1 VKTFLELVKG
11 LVSQHTPVRFL
22 TSLSQSIQ
30 DISCSVFFRDKD
42 QRLNKMTQHL
52 IKSDRTIQALKP
64 GVKRMNDG
72 GGLHLRINED
82 SQVWYQDCNRNGR
95 RTSLSLG
102 PYPFVSLAE
111 ARRRSFEMRTDM
123 ANGINPSAK
132 RKAQKKGD
140 RERLAARRLLGRQ
153 DAEVGMLEHVALQWH
168 AVRKKTWSVEYAK
181 SELSRLKTHVF
192 PALGHRLIADIRRE
206 EFTQVLALIDEAG
219 KVSTTGRLYGHCR
232 RICDFAVAKG
242 LLQINVCR
250 DLDEALQTA
259 VTKHHAAITDPETLA
274 EFLKCVDAYSGT
286 FVVVSAMKI
295 LIHTF
300 LRSNELRWAKWS
312 EIDLDS
318 SVWRVPAERMK
329 DSLEG
334 KLNRPP
340 QLVPLS
346 SQSLHVLRQLRQI
359 TGSGLY
365 VFAGQGWKNPVIS
378 ENTINKAIRAMGYS
392 TCDEQT
398 AHGFRASSRTILV
411 ERLGWH
417 ENIVEL
423 QLDHVVRDSNG
434 RAYNRTE
441 LVVERRKMMQAW
453 SDYLDA
459 LRNGRQPLD
468 LPHHGRATG
477 VNPSPSHHEVQQPAF
492 RFSFTGFRGLHQI
505 LDQQTG

>member
-1 VKTFLELVKG
+1 
-11 LVSQHTPVRFL
+11 
-22 TSLSQSIQ
+22 
-30 DISCSVFFRDKD
+30 
-42 QRLNKMTQHL
+42 MAQHL

-72 GGLHLRINED
+72 DGLHLRINGN
-82 SQVWYQDCNRNGR
+82 SRVWYQDCNRNGP

-111 ARRRSFEMRTDM
+111 ARRRSFEIRTDM
-123 ANGINPSAK
+123 AHGINPSAK
-132 RKAQKKGD
+132 RKAQKNTG
-140 RERLAARRLLGRQ
+140 RERLAAQRLLGRQ
-153 DAEVGMLEHVALQWH
+153 DAEVGMLEHVALRWY
-168 AVRKKTWSVEYAK
+168 AVRKKGWSVKYAK
-181 SELSRLKTHVF
+181 TELSRLKSHLF

-206 EFTQVLALIDEAG
+206 EFTQFLEKIDETG
-219 KVSTTGRLYGHCR
+219 KVSTTGRMYGHCR

-242 LLQINVCR
+242 FLETNVCR
-250 DLDEALQTA
+250 DLDEALHTA

-274 EFLKCVDAYSGT
+274 EFLKCVDSYSGT
-286 FVVVSAMKI
+286 FVVTSAMKI
-295 LIHTF
+295 LMHTF

-312 EIDLDS
+312 EIDLDG
-318 SVWRVPAERMK
+318 SVWRVPAGRMK

-334 KLNRPP
+334 KLNRHSHV
-340 QLVPLS
+340 VPLS
-346 SQSLHVLRQLRQI
+346 SQALHVLRQLKQI

-365 VFAGQGWKNPVIS
+365 VFAGQGWKNSVIS

-398 AHGFRASSRTILV
+398 THGFRATSRTILI

-441 LVVERRKMMQAW
+441 LVTERREMMQAW

-459 LRNGRQPLD
+459 LKNGKHMPD
-468 LPHHGRATG
+468 LRHHGRSTRMNQG
-477 VNPSPSHHEVQQPAF
+477 LPQHETHQPAF
-492 RFSFTGFRGLHQI
+492 RFSFTGFQGLNQI
-505 LDQQTG
+505 LNQQPRCPILVAQPFMSHSPLVATPSHPVGRNQ

>member
-1 VKTFLELVKG
+1 LAARAGSIFEILVNND
-11 LVSQHTPVRFL
+11 T
-22 TSLSQSIQ
+22 
-30 DISCSVFFRDKD
+30 DISCAVFFRETN
-42 QRLNKMTQHL
+42 QRLNRMAQQL

-64 GVKRMNDG
+64 GVKRLNDG

-82 SQVWYQDCNRNGR
+82 SKVWYQDCNRNGR

-102 PYPFVSLAE
+102 PYPFVSMAE
-111 ARRRSFEMRTDM
+111 ARRRSFEIRTDM

-132 RKAQKKGD
+132 RRAEKIAE
-140 RERLAARRLLGRQ
+140 RERLVAQRLLGRP
-153 DAEVGMLEHVALQWH
+153 DAEVGMLEHVALKWH
-168 AVRKKTWSVEYAK
+168 AVRKKSWSMTYAK
-181 SELSRLKTHVF
+181 SELSRLKTHLF
-192 PALGHRLIADIRRE
+192 PALGHRLIADIKRE
-206 EFTQVLALIDEAG
+206 EFTQVLEAIDETG

-242 LLQINVCR
+242 LLKTNVCR

-286 FVVVSAMKI
+286 FLVVSAMKI
-295 LIHTF
+295 LMHTF

-312 EIDLDS
+312 EIDLDDR
-318 SVWRVPAERMK
+318 VWRVPAERMK

-334 KLNRPP
+334 KLNRPA
-340 QLVPLS
+340 QFVPLS
-346 SQSLHVLRQLRQI
+346 NQTCDFLRQLRQI

-392 TCDEQT
+392 TLDEQT
-398 AHGFRASSRTILV
+398 THGFRSTARTILV

-417 ENIVEL
+417 EDVVEL
-423 QLDHVVRDSNG
+423 QLDHVVRDANG
-434 RAYNRTE
+434 RAYNRTQ
-441 LVVERRKMMQAW
+441 LVAERREMMQAW

-468 LPHHGRATG
+468 LPFHGC
-477 VNPSPSHHEVQQPAF
+477 SPSVKPVYGRQKPQQPAST
-492 RFSFTGFRGLHQI
+492 FSFTGFRGLHQI
-505 LDQQTG
+505 LNQQTG